1 MIYAELKN
9 IKTYKGINKNL
20 DKAIDFIIE
29 KKYLNAFTGTKQ
41 VINNTSKQ
49 KSVLYEKQEAPDIRL
64 PGIYLKEGFS
74 NVAIH
79 KLE

>member
-1 MIYAELKN
+1 MIQ
-9 IKTYKGINKNL
+9 NK
-20 DKAIDFIIE
+20 
-29 KKYLNAFTGTKQ
+29 
-41 VINNTSKQ
+41 
-49 KSVLYEKQEAPDIRL
+49 KSVLYEEQKVPDIRL